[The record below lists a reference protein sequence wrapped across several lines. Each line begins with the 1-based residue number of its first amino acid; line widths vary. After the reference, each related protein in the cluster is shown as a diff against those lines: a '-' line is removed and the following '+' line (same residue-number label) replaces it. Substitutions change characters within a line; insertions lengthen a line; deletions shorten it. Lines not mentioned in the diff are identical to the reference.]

1 MGVSQASRLV
11 FRVFALVRAGRLWPR
26 RSLSYPGLL
35 SRYITHA
42 VTVELASAD
51 IPALGLPGFAASA
64 DANCSPRRKCRKLL
78 LDAKMS
84 ECFKNF
90 DTLRGALWT
99 VYDTVGR

>member
-1 MGVSQASRLV
+1 MGKPL
-11 FRVFALVRAGRLWPR
+11 GWPHICGKTEKCGKNENPATFLAKAR
-26 RSLSYPGLL
+26 EHVGNN
-35 SRYITHA
+35 
-42 VTVELASAD
+42 VELASAD

-64 DANCSPRRKCRKLL
+64 DANCSLRRKCRKLL